1 MRIGLDF
8 RFLSYGRSALNRGVG
23 RYSQQQLREV
33 LRLDHQN
40 QYVLVCR
47 PDADRSSLDPAITAA
62 KNVKTVKIP
71 AALCK
76 PNPAAY
82 QPEEYLRTGSQ
93 SQRWLDQLDLDLYHV
108 PVPFLFI
115 EPRLVAHDC
124 CPVVF
129 NHYDLIPLVYPD
141 QYLPGDP
148 GAPVRQFFSR
158 VCRCLRHADRLIAIS
173 EFSRQEACAYLG
185 IGRERIS
192 LAYPFADACFRPL
205 PQDEVWSHISSLG
218 RRTGTP
224 IPEGFVLCVSH
235 LHHAKN
241 LRTLLR
247 AFALLPESWR
257 ARHPLVLAFDTT
269 AEEQGVL
276 RVWLKEFGIADTAL
290 PTGFVS
296 DDEMAALF
304 NAAHLFVHPSRHE
317 GFGLPVLEAMQ
328 CGAPVIAARAGAVPE
343 VVGDAG
349 ILVDPD
355 EPTAFAQAIE
365 ALDRDEA
372 RRRLLKEIG
381 LRQASRFSPSALGE
395 STLASYETA
404 KQASRIQ
411 AGRRRPRIAM
421 WTPLPPQESGVA
433 DYSGELVPFLAQW
446 ADIELFV
453 DSGFEPSARM
463 ADAFR
468 VYHHSAFD
476 RRFTLKGFDL
486 VMYQMGASHFHVFM
500 AEGVTK
506 WPGVVVL
513 HDLTW
518 SHVLYHLRG
527 TGSLSRNF
535 RKTLSRLEGPA
546 AVRDF
551 ERIKKTGPG
560 ARHEA
565 LEGFLTSNPML
576 GEIVGTSRAVIVH
589 YPDAKRELEARYPGS
604 KVSWFPMGVKDP
616 IAGVGDSVP
625 ALRERHGLSAD
636 AYVIGIFG
644 IAHSV
649 KRIEVVLEAL
659 ARLQLPDRS
668 GSDDRPQHNAQL
680 VIVGAFTSREYE
692 ARIRTRALELGLG
705 QSVHVLGRVSDRE
718 WDELLVAC
726 DVVVNLRYPFRKQMS
741 ATLMRAIAA
750 GKPVAVTKL
759 EEWAFLPTSFC
770 AFVPVG
776 DSEASVLASFLET
789 LASDPRKREEM
800 SRAAREYYLE
810 HATLWRMSENYRTV
824 VEELLHQSLR
834 EVSEMQTKT
843 DAATPL
849 PYNKACGI
857 EDFRDPGLAS
867 LIREIFPLEAASG
880 GPSFP
885 VGYEDRQHW
894 VIAMAVRAFRDFG
907 VLHRDATIL
916 GVGAGTER
924 TLFYLTEKVGTVIA
938 TDLYLS
944 PARSGTDAPAAML
957 VEPERFSKYPFDR
970 SRLTVQHM
978 DGRLLSLP
986 DGSVDAAFSSSS
998 IEHFGDWTSVAA
1010 SAYEMGR
1017 VLKPGGILSLAAEL
1031 LIAGPTNAEG
1041 WEGVLLFDKDKL
1053 RHYIVEASG
1062 LEPVD
1067 PLDTTVSDPT
1077 LATRRD
1083 LATSLD
1089 EIRDGHRY
1097 LPHLVLVHG
1106 GQVFGSVHMVL
1117 RKTASYP
1124 ARDNSW
1130 ARPTESLRS
1139 TIRKAAADLAAGL
1152 RSAPDPAT
1160 TGPGKS
1166 GAAPYAS
1173 QRGDTRASSRRETLE
1188 AAFARWDSIRERSAL
1203 QTPEPRSAVQRTIGF
1218 LKRTA
1223 KRIRDLGVAREHDR
1237 ELFKTLL
1244 DYTAELEQ
1252 RLAALEPRI
1261 QNHPDDLR

>member
-8 RFLSYGRSALNRGVG
+8 RFLSFGRSALNRGVG

-33 LRLDHQN
+33 LRLDNQN
-40 QYVLVCR
+40 QYILVCR
-47 PDADRSSLDPAITAA
+47 PDADKSRLDPAIKAA
-62 KNVKTVKIP
+62 RNVTTVKIP

-93 SQRWLDQLDLDLYHV
+93 FQRWLDQLDLDLYHV

-115 EPRLVAHDC
+115 EPMLVAHDC

-148 GAPVRQFFSR
+148 GAPMRRFFSR
-158 VCRCLRHADRLIAIS
+158 VCRCLRHADRLLAIS

-185 IGRERIS
+185 IERERIS
-192 LAYPFADACFRPL
+192 LAYPFAEECFRPL
-205 PQDEVWSHISSLG
+205 AQDEVWSRLSSLG

-247 AFALLPESWR
+247 AFGLLPESWR

-269 AEEQGVL
+269 PEEQAVL

-296 DDEMAALF
+296 DDEMAALY

-328 CGAPVIAARAGAVPE
+328 CGAPVIAARAGALPE
-343 VVGDAG
+343 VVSDAG
-349 ILVDPD
+349 VLVNPD
-355 EPTAFAQAIE
+355 EPAAFAQAIE
-365 ALDRDEA
+365 TLARDEA
-372 RRRLLKEIG
+372 RRRSLKEVS
-381 LRQASRFSPSALGE
+381 LRQATRFSPRSLGE
-395 STLASYETA
+395 STLACYETA
-404 KQASRIQ
+404 QRASRIQ
-411 AGRRRPRIAM
+411 VGQRRPRIAM

-433 DYSGELVPFLAQW
+433 DYSRELVPFLAQW
-446 ADIELFV
+446 SDIELFV

-463 ADAFR
+463 ADGFR

-476 RRFTLKGFDL
+476 RRRALNGFDL
-486 VMYQMGASHFHVFM
+486 VIYQMGASHFHVFM
-500 AEGVTK
+500 EEAVRK
-506 WPGVVVL
+506 VPGVVVL

-527 TGSLSRNF
+527 TGTLSRNF
-535 RKTLSRLEGPA
+535 KKSLSRLEDPA
-546 AVRDF
+546 AVRVF
-551 ERIKKTGPG
+551 EQIEKSGSG
-560 ARHEA
+560 AREEA
-565 LEGFLTSNPML
+565 LEGFLTSHPML
-576 GEIVGTSRAVIVH
+576 GEIVGGSRAVIVH
-589 YPDAKRELEARYPGS
+589 YPDAKRELEARCPGS
-604 KVSWFPMGVKDP
+604 KVFWFPMGVKDA
-616 IAGVGDSVP
+616 IAGVEIPVP
-625 ALRERHGLSAD
+625 ALRERHGLSVD

-644 IAHSV
+644 IAHPV

-659 ARLQLPDRS
+659 ARLQLAGRRDPDDKS
-668 GSDDRPQHNAQL
+668 LHNAQL

-692 ARIRTRALELGLG
+692 ARVRTRALELGLG
-705 QSVHVLGRVSDRE
+705 QSVHLLGSVADRQ

-776 DSEASVLASFLET
+776 DSEASVLASFLEP
-789 LASDPRKREEM
+789 LARDPRMREEM

-824 VEELLHQSLR
+824 VEELLHQSLP
-834 EVSEMQTKT
+834 EVSEMQTRPSS
-843 DAATPL
+843 AIPL
-849 PYNKACGI
+849 PANKACAI

-880 GPSFP
+880 GVSFP
-885 VGYEDRQHW
+885 VGYEDRKQW
-894 VIAMAVRAFRDFG
+894 EIAMAVRAFRDSG
-907 VLHRDATIL
+907 VLRRDATIL

-944 PARSGTDAPAAML
+944 PGRWGTEAPAAML

-970 SRLTVQHM
+970 SHLTVQHM
-978 DGRLLSLP
+978 DGRLLDLP
-986 DGSVDAAFSSSS
+986 DGSVDAVFSSSS

-1017 VLKPGGILSLAAEL
+1017 VLKPGGVMSLATEL
-1031 LIAGPTNAEG
+1031 LIAGPSNAEG
-1041 WEGVLLFDKDKL
+1041 WEGVLLFDQDKL
-1053 RHYIVEASG
+1053 RRYIVEASG

-1077 LATRRD
+1077 LATRRS

-1097 LPHLVLVHG
+1097 LPHLVLEHG

-1130 ARPTESLRS
+1130 AKPSETLRS
-1139 TIRKAAADLAAGL
+1139 AVRKAAVELAAGIS
-1152 RSAPDPAT
+1152 RDPAIL
-1160 TGPGKS
+1160 GPWNF
-1166 GAAPYAS
+1166 GAKLHAP
-1173 QRGDTRASSRRETLE
+1173 RTGDTVASTRRDLLE
-1188 AAFARWDSIRERSAL
+1188 ATFARWDSIRERSAL
-1203 QTPEPRSAVQRTIGF
+1203 QAPESGSALRRLVGF
-1218 LKRTA
+1218 LKRTT
-1223 KRIRDLGVAREHDR
+1223 KRIRDLGVARDHDR
-1237 ELFKTLL
+1237 ELFRALL
-1244 DYTAELEQ
+1244 DYSKELDR
-1252 RLAALEPRI
+1252 RLTTLERQELDSGKEP
-1261 QNHPDDLR
+1261 Q

>member
-47 PDADRSSLDPAITAA
+47 PDADKSSLDPAIAAA
-62 KNVKTVKIP
+62 KNVSTVKIP

-82 QPEEYLRTGSQ
+82 QAGEYLQTGSKF
-93 SQRWLDQLDLDLYHV
+93 QRWLDQLDLDLYHV
-108 PVPFLFI
+108 PAPFFFI
-115 EPRLVAHDC
+115 EPIVVAHDC

-129 NHYDLIPLVYPD
+129 THYDLIPLVYPAR
-141 QYLPGDP
+141 YFPGEKE
-148 GAPVRQFFSR
+148 AAAWRYFVE
-158 VCRCLRHADRLIAIS
+158 VCRALRHADRLLAIS

-185 IGRERIS
+185 IERQRIS
-192 LAYPFADACFRPL
+192 LAYPFSEACFRPL
-205 PQDEVWSHISSLG
+205 AQHEVWSHLSSLG

-257 ARHPLVLAFDTT
+257 AGHPLVLAFDTT
-269 AEEQGVL
+269 PEDEAVL

-296 DDEMAALF
+296 DEEMAALF

-328 CGAPVIAARAGAVPE
+328 CGAPVIAARAGALPE

-355 EPTAFAQAIE
+355 EPAAFAQAIE

-372 RRRLLKEIG
+372 RRRSLKEIS
-381 LRQASRFSPSALGE
+381 LRQASRFSPSALAE
-395 STLASYETA
+395 STLECYETTMR
-404 KQASRIQ
+404 ASRIKV
-411 AGRRRPRIAM
+411 GRHRPRIAM

-433 DYSGELVPFLAQW
+433 DYSRELVPFLAQW
-446 ADIELFV
+446 ADVELFV
-453 DSGFEPSARM
+453 DSSFEPSATM
-463 ADAFR
+463 ADGFR
-468 VYHHSAFD
+468 IYHHSAFD
-476 RRFTLKGFDL
+476 RRQALKGFD
-486 VMYQMGASHFHVFM
+486 VVIYQMGASHFHVFM
-500 AEGVTK
+500 AAVITK

-513 HDLTW
+513 HDLAW

-527 TGSLSRNF
+527 TRGLPKHFTR
-535 RKTLSRLEGPA
+535 TLSRMEGVA
-546 AVRDF
+546 AVREF
-551 ERIKKTGPG
+551 ERIEKSGSG
-560 ARHEA
+560 ARQEA
-565 LEGFLTSNPML
+565 LEGFLTSHPML
-576 GEIVGTSRAVIVH
+576 GDIVSVSRAVIVH
-589 YPDAKRELEARYPGS
+589 YPEAKREIDARHPGAS
-604 KVSWFPMGVKDP
+604 VFSFPMGVHDP
-616 IAGVGDSVP
+616 LAGGGRTPRSVRHHFGLGRDSLLV
-625 ALRERHGLSAD
+625 
-636 AYVIGIFG
+636 GIFG
-644 IAHSV
+644 IADPV
-649 KRIEVVLEAL
+649 KRLEPVLEAL
-659 ARLQLPDRS
+659 ALQKARTRARRGKPVRET
-668 GSDDRPQHNAQL
+668 QL
-680 VIVGAFTSREYE
+680 VIVGAFPNHAYKATVRN
-692 ARIRTRALELGLG
+692 RALELDLG
-705 QSVHVLGRVSDRE
+705 ESVHLLGRVADRE
-718 WDELLVAC
+718 WDELLAAC

-741 ATLMRAIAA
+741 ATLMRAVAA

-759 EEWAFLPTSFC
+759 EEWAFLPESFC
-770 AFVPVG
+770 TPIPVG
-776 DSEASVLASFLET
+776 DAEVPALASFLET
-789 LASDPRKREEM
+789 LATRPRTREEM
-800 SRAAREYYLE
+800 SRAARDYYLE
-810 HATLWRMSENYRTV
+810 HATLWRMSEHYRTV

-834 EVSEMQTKT
+834 EVSEMETKT
-843 DAATPL
+843 DGATPL

-867 LIREIFPLEAASG
+867 LIREIFPVEAASG

-885 VGYEDRQHW
+885 VGYEDRKHW

-907 VLHRDATIL
+907 LLRRDATIL

-924 TLFYLTEKVGTVIA
+924 TLFYLTEKVGTVIG

-944 PARSGTDAPAAML
+944 PGRRGTNAPAAML

-978 DGRLLSLP
+978 DGRLLDLP
-986 DGSVDAAFSSSS
+986 EGSMDGVFSSSS
-998 IEHFGDWTSVAA
+998 IEHFGDWMSVAT

-1017 VLKPGGILSLAAEL
+1017 VLKPGGILTLATQL
-1031 LIAGPTNAEG
+1031 LIAGPPNAEG
-1041 WEGVLLFDKDKL
+1041 WEGALLFDQDKL
-1053 RHYIVEASG
+1053 RRYIVEASG

-1089 EIRDGHRY
+1089 EIRDGHLY
-1097 LPHLVLVHG
+1097 LPDLVLVHG

-1124 ARDNSW
+1124 ACDNSW
-1130 ARPTESLRS
+1130 AKPSESLRS

-1152 RSAPDPAT
+1152 SSVHDPTIA
-1160 TGPGKS
+1160 GFGKS
-1166 GAAPYAS
+1166 GAAPFPP
-1173 QRGDTRASSRRETLE
+1173 QRGDGGLSFRRETLE
-1188 AAFARWDSIRERSAL
+1188 STFARWDSIRERSAL
-1203 QTPEPRSAVQRTIGF
+1203 QGPEAGSALRRTVGF

-1223 KRIRDLGVAREHDR
+1223 KRIRDLGVARDHDR
-1237 ELFKTLL
+1237 ELFRALL
-1244 DYTAELEQ
+1244 DYTEELEQ
-1252 RLAALEPRI
+1252 RLAALEPRVSGP
-1261 QNHPDDLR
+1261 PDDLR

>member
-8 RFLSYGRSALNRGVG
+8 RFLSLGRSALNRGVG

-33 LRLDHQN
+33 LRLDNQN

-47 PDADRSSLDPAITAA
+47 PDADKSGLDPAITATR
-62 KNVKTVKIP
+62 NVSTVKIP

-76 PNPAAY
+76 PNRAAY
-82 QPEEYLRTGSQ
+82 QAGEYLQTGAQ
-93 SQRWLDQLDLDLYHV
+93 FQRWLDQLDLDLYHV
-108 PVPFLFI
+108 PAPFFFI
-115 EPRLVAHDC
+115 EPIVVAHDC

-129 NHYDLIPLVYPD
+129 NHYDLIPLAYPT
-141 QYLPGDP
+141 QYFHGEKET
-148 GAPVRQFFSR
+148 AARRNFVQ
-158 VCRCLRHADRLIAIS
+158 VCRALRHADRLLAIS

-185 IGRERIS
+185 IGRENIS
-192 LAYPFADACFRPL
+192 VAYPFADACFRPL
-205 PQDEVWSHISSLG
+205 AQHEVWSHLSSLG

-296 DDEMAALF
+296 DNEMAALF

-328 CGAPVIAARAGAVPE
+328 CGAPVIAARAGALSE

-355 EPTAFAQAIE
+355 EPAAFAQAIE

-381 LRQASRFSPSALGE
+381 LRQATRFSPSALGE
-395 STLASYETA
+395 STLECYEATR
-404 KQASRIQ
+404 QASRVQ
-411 AGRRRPRIAM
+411 VGRQRPRIAM

-433 DYSGELVPFLAQW
+433 DYSRELVPFLAQW
-446 ADIELFV
+446 ADVELFV
-453 DSGFEPSARM
+453 DGGFEPSAKI
-463 ADAFR
+463 AD
-468 VYHHSAFD
+468 VLPIYHHSAFD
-476 RRFTLKGFDL
+476 RRNAVKGFD
-486 VMYQMGASHFHVFM
+486 VVIYQMGASHFHVFM

-518 SHVLYHLRG
+518 SHVLYYLRG

-535 RKTLSRLEGPA
+535 RRTLSRLEGPA

-551 ERIKKTGPG
+551 KRTKKTGPG
-560 ARHEA
+560 AQHEA
-565 LEGFLTSNPML
+565 LEGFLTSHPML
-576 GEIVGTSRAVIVH
+576 GEIVGASRAIIVH
-589 YPDAKRELEARYPGS
+589 YPDAKRDLEARYPGS

-616 IAGVGDSVP
+616 VGSVGNSVP
-625 ALRERHGLSAD
+625 ALRERHGLNAD
-636 AYVIGIFG
+636 DYVIGIFG
-644 IAHSV
+644 IAHPV

-659 ARLQLPDRS
+659 GRLQLPARSGPDDRS
-668 GSDDRPQHNAQL
+668 LKNVQL

-705 QSVHVLGRVSDRE
+705 QSVHLLGRVADRE
-718 WDELLVAC
+718 WDELLVTC

-750 GKPVAVTKL
+750 GKPVAVTQL
-759 EEWAFLPTSFC
+759 DEWTFLPESFC

-776 DSEASVLASFLET
+776 DSEALILASFLDR
-789 LASDPRKREEM
+789 LARDPDKREEM

-810 HATLWRMSENYRTV
+810 HATLWRMAENYRTV
-824 VEELLHQSLR
+824 VEELLHQSLQ
-834 EVSEMQTKT
+834 EVSEIRMKT
-843 DAATPL
+843 EPATPL
-849 PYNKACGI
+849 PYNKACAI
-857 EDFRDPGLAS
+857 EDFRDPSLAS
-867 LIREIFPLEAASG
+867 LIREIFPMEAASSG
-880 GPSFP
+880 AFFP

-894 VIAMAVRAFRDFG
+894 EIAMAVRAFRDFS
-907 VLHRDATIL
+907 VLRRDATIL

-924 TLFYLTEKVGTVIA
+924 MLFYLTEKVGTVIA

-944 PARSGTDAPAAML
+944 PGRWSTDAPAGML
-957 VEPERFSKYPFDR
+957 VEPERFSKYSFDR

-978 DGRLLSLP
+978 DGRLLDLP
-986 DGSVDAAFSSSS
+986 DGSVDAVYSSSS
-998 IEHFGDWTSVAA
+998 IEHFGDWISVAA

-1017 VLKPGGILSLAAEL
+1017 VLKPGGVLSFATEL

-1041 WEGVLLFDKDKL
+1041 WEGGLLFDKDKL
-1053 RHYIVEASG
+1053 RRYVVEASG

-1067 PLDTTVSDPT
+1067 PLDTTVTDPT
-1077 LATRRD
+1077 LATPRD
-1083 LATSLD
+1083 LAMSGD
-1089 EIRDGHRY
+1089 DIRDGRPY
-1097 LPHLVLVHG
+1097 LPHLVLRHG
-1106 GQVFGSVHMVL
+1106 GRVFGSVHMVL

-1124 ARDNSW
+1124 ACDHLW
-1130 ARPTESLRS
+1130 AKPSESLRS
-1139 TIRKAAADLAAGL
+1139 TVRKAAADLAAGL
-1152 RSAPDPAT
+1152 SSVPDPTIA
-1160 TGPGKS
+1160 GEES
-1166 GAAPYAS
+1166 GAAPHAS
-1173 QRGDTRASSRRETLE
+1173 QRGGRVVSFRRETLE
-1188 AAFARWDSIRERSAL
+1188 ATFARWDSIRERSAL
-1203 QTPEPRSAVQRTIGF
+1203 QAPEAGSALRRTVGF

-1237 ELFKTLL
+1237 ELLRALL
-1244 DYTAELEQ
+1244 DYTEELEQ
-1252 RLAALEPRI
+1252 RLAALEPRVPGV
-1261 QNHPDDLR
+1261 PDNPR